1 MQRLYEARD
10 RIEAQL
16 LVDYL
21 GDWGIR
27 AVILGDYLTGAVGEL
42 SALSFPA
49 VWVVENGDLEIARRR
64 LDEFIE
70 RSEGSAARPGW
81 DCPSCG
87 AEVDAGFDMCWRC
100 GAARPGS

>member
-1 MQRLYEARD
+1 VQRLYEARD

-21 GDWGIR
+21 GGWGIR
-27 AVILGDYLTGAVGEL
+27 AVILGDYLSGAVGEL

-49 VWVVENGDLEIARRR
+49 VWVVENRDLEIARRR
-64 LDEFIE
+64 LGEFLD
-70 RSEGSAARPGW
+70 RSGATAARPGW
-81 DCPSCG
+81 DCPACG
-87 AEVDAGFDMCWRC
+87 AEVDAGFDVCWRC